1 MPNSKT
7 TLLGTLPCYLR
18 PRHSSTKTK
27 AGQTK
32 TQSSEPER
40 LTNEPFQPTILPD
53 TMSTFK
59 LSSQDKADLTAFLRD
74 LVRTPS
80 PSSQEGTV
88 AKRVMAE
95 MTKLGL
101 RDVHVDRAGSVVGW
115 VGAGHGP
122 LLMLNSHLDTVR
134 VSSPDTW
141 HHAPFGAEIDRR
153 ALYGLGA
160 CDAKSGLAAM
170 VYGAKLLQEVELK
183 GDVALVFVVQ
193 AESCEGVA
201 AQVLIEQE
209 NIRPD
214 WVVLSQPTDLNVS
227 RGQRGR
233 LEMRL
238 VTYGC
243 SAHAACPNLGNNAIY
258 AAARLVFGLELLAGQ
273 LGEDRF
279 LGPGTLA
286 VTEISSS
293 ASSRNV
299 IPDRCEL
306 IIDRRLT
313 LGENETMALSEVQ
326 RIIARE
332 GIEAKVEVTDCEITT
347 YTGYTHHK
355 RAFYPAWVMAE
366 DHPLVVTAAQAVR
379 AQTRR
384 RPQIGRWDFSS
395 DGVYTAGVAGIPTVG
410 FGPGDPRRAHAA
422 NEHVRLDDVCTAA
435 EVYARLAVE
444 LLGME

>member
-1 MPNSKT
+1 MN
-7 TLLGTLPCYLR
+7 
-18 PRHSSTKTK
+18 
-27 AGQTK
+27 
-32 TQSSEPER
+32 
-40 LTNEPFQPTILPD
+40 
-53 TMSTFK
+53 TFK

-80 PSSQEGTV
+80 PSAQESAV
-88 AKRVMAE
+88 AERIIAE
-95 MTKLGL
+95 MTQLGL
-101 RDVHVDRAGSVVGW
+101 QAVHADRAGSVIGR
-115 VGAGHGP
+115 VGAGQGP
-122 LLMLNSHLDTVR
+122 LLMLDSHMDTVR

-141 HHAPFGAEIDRR
+141 RHAPFGAEIERGV
-153 ALYGLGA
+153 LYGLGA
-160 CDAKSGLAAM
+160 CDAKGGLAAM
-170 VYGAKLLQEVELK
+170 VYGAKLLQNVKLK

-201 AQVLIEQE
+201 AQALIEE
-209 NIRPD
+209 EGIRPE
-214 WVVLSQPTDLNVS
+214 WVVLGQPTDLNVS

-238 VTYGC
+238 ITYGC
-243 SAHAACPNLGNNAIY
+243 SAHAACPALGDNAIY

-273 LGEDRF
+273 LGNDDF

-286 VTEISSS
+286 VTDTRSS
-293 ASSRNV
+293 ANGRTV

-326 RIIARE
+326 RVIARE
-332 GIEAKVEVTDCEITT
+332 GIKAQVEVTNCEITT
-347 YTGYTHHK
+347 YTGHTHHK
-355 RAFYPAWVMAE
+355 RAFYPAWVMTE
-366 DHPLVVTAAQAVR
+366 DHPLVITTAQAVR

-410 FGPGDPRRAHAA
+410 FGPGDPRCAHAA
-422 NEHVRLDDVCTAA
+422 DEHVRLDDVCTAA
-435 EVYARLAVE
+435 EVYARMAVE
-444 LLGME
+444 LLGTE